1 MARETIEVP
10 GTTVEPGTRAYTY
23 LHSGYLAARTEV
35 RIPLQIINGAEDGP
49 VVCLELTLHGWEPMG
64 AEILRRALQRV
75 DPQRLRGT
83 IFCLPLANP
92 YSIEFG
98 GSVESAGTRVNPA
111 DLLDMNRVWPGKLE
125 NAWLTEQMAHVMWT
139 EVLSRC
145 QYLIDYHDGTGACDE
160 LPVAF
165 PHALPSDADA
175 TVQATAAD
183 GVGGSG
189 GTTRITPEYIANMN
203 EQIRGLAIAWGSRV
217 IWWRQNAV
225 NPVMISGHCL
235 LNGIV
240 PLVVEAGGGGMID
253 ETVDQGVECTLNI
266 LKHLGMVDGAP
277 VLPERQI
284 MVSNYVVYRS
294 RSGGFYLQEP
304 GIALGSEL
312 RKGQLI
318 GRVLDPLTSEVL
330 EECRSPVDGLI
341 VSRRIRMPINPG
353 GYIAHIADT
362 TSTMW
367 ERTNNEQ

>member
-1 MARETIEVP
+1 
-10 GTTVEPGTRAYTY
+10 
-23 LHSGYLAARTEV
+23 
-35 RIPLQIINGAEDGP
+35 
-49 VVCLELTLHGWEPMG
+49 
-64 AEILRRALQRV
+64 
-75 DPQRLRGT
+75 
-83 IFCLPLANP
+83 
-92 YSIEFG
+92 
-98 GSVESAGTRVNPA
+98 
-111 DLLDMNRVWPGKLE
+111 
-125 NAWLTEQMAHVMWT
+125 
-139 EVLSRC
+139 
-145 QYLIDYHDGTGACDE
+145 
-160 LPVAF
+160 
-165 PHALPSDADA
+165 
-175 TVQATAAD
+175 
-183 GVGGSG
+183 
-189 GTTRITPEYIANMN
+189 
-203 EQIRGLAIAWGSRV
+203 
-217 IWWRQNAV
+217 
-225 NPVMISGHCL
+225 
-235 LNGIV
+235 
-240 PLVVEAGGGGMID
+240 MID